1 MKQAVVW
8 ALEAGYRHIDCAT
21 IYGNEVEI
29 GEALQDTLGTGKVK
43 QPNIEELRKH
53 SAPKS
58 VFFPVKQNNNISFE
72 RYSDFS
78 VQPGLVLSL
87 VMTFQDNHN
96 PAINLLPQLYPTCC
110 VCAPGPET
118 RGRVHHIQAVEHKA
132 SPRGRGA
139 GSLEDPKGPEAGVP
153 GPLPH
158 PLALRLPVSS
168 ASNNTEM
175 TSWLSTKTTCCFLK
189 ITS

>member
-58 VFFPVKQNNNISFE
+58 SSRQS
-72 RYSDFS
+72 
-78 VQPGLVLSL
+78 QPCHKPF
-87 VMTFQDNHN
+87 TK
-96 PAINLLPQLYPTCC
+96 LYLTCC

-118 RGRVHHIQAVEHKA
+118 RGRVRHIQAVEHKA

-139 GSLEDPKGPEAGVP
+139 GSPEDPKGPEAGVP

-168 ASNNTEM
+168 ASTNTEM
-175 TSWLSTKTTCCFLK
+175 TSWSSTKTTCCFLK